1 MEKITIKR
9 IDVSYLKFVS
19 PKNTLDIVPLK
30 CTQKF
35 RGLGSFHSN
44 QASKPPWCPTLLIP
58 IIPEFEVLIRDGT
71 ADFKGVMMA
80 FMGIFYA
87 GMGAGQA
94 AVIMGDT
101 AKAKA

>member
-1 MEKITIKR
+1 MH
-9 IDVSYLKFVS
+9 
-19 PKNTLDIVPLK
+19 P
-30 CTQKF
+30 KF
-35 RGLGSFHSN
+35 RGLGSFPFKSTP
-44 QASKPPWCPTLLIP
+44 KPLQFLPPRFSSP
-58 IIPEFEVLIRDGT
+58 SSSANFEVLIRDGT

-101 AKAKA
+101 AKAKARHRPMG